1 MVAMMVLVV
10 LGPMLVFSPKLEA
23 AKSAGLPAYGA
34 LAQRHA
40 VEFDHKWLRGG
51 AQTGEPLIGSTD
63 IQALADLSNSFD
75 VVNRMRLAPFTF
87 QNVLQLTVV
96 TLLPVVPLMLTMF
109 SPDQLFD
116 QVLKTLF

>member
-1 MVAMMVLVV
+1 MRNRL
-10 LGPMLVFSPKLEA
+10 FSPLRA
-23 AKSAGLPAYGA
+23 APASRAPCRLRY
-34 LAQRHA
+34 A

-51 AQTGEPLIGSTD
+51 APAGEPLIGSAD

-75 VVNRMRLAPFTF
+75 AVNRMRLAPFTF

-109 SPDQLFD
+109 LPDQLFD
-116 QVLKTLF
+116 QALRTVF